1 MEMSLSRINA
11 LLRENGV
18 SSIVSPLN
26 MPEKQ
31 QTLLIPLEFG
41 LNFYRLE
48 LIQDGD
54 NRSWKISDGVT
65 FPSSVMS
72 ES

>member
-1 MEMSLSRINA
+1 MSLSRINA

-18 SSIVSPLN
+18 SSIVCPLN
-26 MPEKQ
+26 TPEKQ
-31 QTLLIPLEFG
+31 QTLFVPLESG
-41 LNFYRLE
+41 LSFYRLE
-48 LIQDGD
+48 LTQDGD